1 MKLPNCPGH
10 VIICILFVGNNFIWK
25 TIGLQYL
32 KSMKYRSILIFK
44 FLSSDYEG
52 AVSIGQKVS
61 NTKMTHKHCDCRHSN
76 RLKQPQ
82 NTGFFSSLQP
92 NFDTSWK
99 VAWVLYSERYVRV
112 VVTEKFWKNLKLSK
126 YFNKS
131 APCHTSLP
139 DQLNLDRHSLRPVSK
154 SLENA
159 LSSLGFTRTK
169 DNFRNS
175 DSLLNYYHIVFFG
188 TMNKRNKEKN
198 AHWSNLQKIQPNK
211 ISTCWREGQQHFQW
225 KSFNRILNLNNQVW
239 RVEQLHSKSQ
249 HGYAQYAHSWYLSR
263 PSVTTVGGLLFSSR
277 YIFWQN
283 ERKFLAWFG

>member
-1 MKLPNCPGH
+1 MKMPNCPGH

-32 KSMKYRSILIFK
+32 KSMRYRSILIFK
-44 FLSSDYEG
+44 ILSSDSEG

-82 NTGFFSSLQP
+82 NTGFSSLQP
-92 NFDTSWK
+92 NFGTSWK

-126 YFNKS
+126 YSNKS

-154 SLENA
+154 SLENVYQA
-159 LSSLGFTRTK
+159 
-169 DNFRNS
+169 
-175 DSLLNYYHIVFFG
+175 
-188 TMNKRNKEKN
+188 
-198 AHWSNLQKIQPNK
+198 
-211 ISTCWREGQQHFQW
+211 
-225 KSFNRILNLNNQVW
+225 
-239 RVEQLHSKSQ
+239 
-249 HGYAQYAHSWYLSR
+249 
-263 PSVTTVGGLLFSSR
+263 
-277 YIFWQN
+277 
-283 ERKFLAWFG
+283 

>member
-1 MKLPNCPGH
+1 MR
-10 VIICILFVGNNFIWK
+10 
-25 TIGLQYL
+25 
-32 KSMKYRSILIFK
+32 YRPILIFK
-44 FLSSDYEG
+44 ILSSDYEG

-61 NTKMTHKHCDCRHSN
+61 NTKMPHKHCDCRHSN

-82 NTGFFSSLQP
+82 NTGFSSLQP
-92 NFDTSWK
+92 NFGTSWK
-99 VAWVLYSERYVRV
+99 VAWVLYSERCVRV

-188 TMNKRNKEKN
+188 TMNKRNKGKN
-198 AHWSNLQKIQPNK
+198 AHWSNLQKNSTKQDFDLLKRGAAALSMEKFQQNFESEQPSLASWAAAFK
-211 ISTCWREGQQHFQW
+211 I
-225 KSFNRILNLNNQVW
+225 
-239 RVEQLHSKSQ
+239 
-249 HGYAQYAHSWYLSR
+249 
-263 PSVTTVGGLLFSSR
+263 TTWLCTDCT
-277 YIFWQN
+277 
-283 ERKFLAWFG
+283 

>member
-1 MKLPNCPGH
+1 M
-10 VIICILFVGNNFIWK
+10 
-25 TIGLQYL
+25 
-32 KSMKYRSILIFK
+32 
-44 FLSSDYEG
+44 
-52 AVSIGQKVS
+52 
-61 NTKMTHKHCDCRHSN
+61 
-76 RLKQPQ
+76 
-82 NTGFFSSLQP
+82 
-92 NFDTSWK
+92 
-99 VAWVLYSERYVRV
+99 RV
-112 VVTEKFWKNLKLSK
+112 VVTEKFRKNLKLSK

-188 TMNKRNKEKN
+188 TMNKRNKEKM
-198 AHWSNLQKIQPNK
+198 HTGQICKKIQPNK

-249 HGYAQYAHSWYLSR
+249 HGYAQYAPSWYLSR